1 MLKTS
6 PAVKTASVEQLLNL
20 WSQRFILNLS
30 SLSSGNLSADSSL
43 QEAAS
48 PEGKAFT
55 AAKLKDNVLDVNCQ
69 MAWIQTKALYGYI
82 PNVLD
87 LNEARLITQFA
98 FRVYRKLL
106 EIYQQQSLENNLLT
120 AGLEEN
126 VSVLGIG
133 AVEELASALEPILM
147 VFQEQH
153 LASKDW
159 RALGFMTTQLN
170 FSNKLILKKL
180 TPPEQVLL
188 TPYLK
193 FVEEQIAMPWHRVC
207 AAAAKHKLGSPML
220 TLVQQMLPVCEDIAQ
235 SVYRRLVEL
244 LPNHRSR
251 RGGFSEP
258 EVTYS
263 CLRDLNMFQA
273 YIWLCL
279 LEESMAPLKKELLP
293 LCEMVVQG
301 VEIPW
306 EMTEKW
312 CQVLG
317 DEMMSHVNPEQQ
329 DLLLPYIEGMQ
340 QLFFKE
346 RARLGFSKEAVESIE
361 V

>member
-6 PAVKTASVEQLLNL
+6 PTVRNASVQQLLNL
-20 WSQRFILNLS
+20 WSQRFILDLS
-30 SLSSGNLSADSSL
+30 PLSLGNLSLDNSL
-43 QEAAS
+43 QEADL
-48 PEGKAFT
+48 PEGRSFT
-55 AAKLKDNVLDVNCQ
+55 AAKLKDNVLDLNCQ

-82 PNVLD
+82 SNVLD

-106 EIYQQQSLENNLLT
+106 EIYQQQSLENNLPTL
-120 AGLEEN
+120 AVEEKS

-133 AVEELASALEPILM
+133 AIEELASGLEPILM
-147 VFQEQH
+147 IFQEQH

-180 TPPEQVLL
+180 TPPERVLL

-207 AAAAKHKLGSPML
+207 AAAAKYELGSPML
-220 TLVQQMLPVCEDIAQ
+220 TLVEQMLPVCGDISH
-235 SVYRRLVEL
+235 SVYSRLMKL

-251 RGGFSEP
+251 RGGLSDP

-273 YIWLCL
+273 Y
-279 LEESMAPLKKELLP
+279 K
-293 LCEMVVQG
+293 
-301 VEIPW
+301 
-306 EMTEKW
+306 
-312 CQVLG
+312 
-317 DEMMSHVNPEQQ
+317 
-329 DLLLPYIEGMQ
+329 
-340 QLFFKE
+340 
-346 RARLGFSKEAVESIE
+346 
-361 V
+361 

>member
-6 PAVKTASVEQLLNL
+6 PTVKTASVERLLNL

-30 SLSSGNLSADSSL
+30 SLSSGNLSLYSSL
-43 QEAAS
+43 QAAAS
-48 PEGKAFT
+48 AEGRALT

-87 LNEARLITQFA
+87 LSEARLITQFA
-98 FRVYRKLL
+98 FRIYRKLL
-106 EIYQQQSLENNLLT
+106 EIYQQQSLENNVLT
-120 AGLEEN
+120 IRVEEN
-126 VSVLGIG
+126 SVSVLAIA
-133 AVEELASALEPILM
+133 AVEELSTALEPILM

-180 TPPEQVLL
+180 TPPEKVLL

-207 AAAAKHKLGSPML
+207 AAAAKYELGSPML
-220 TLVQQMLPVCEDIAQ
+220 VLLQQMLPVCEDIAQ

-251 RGGFSEP
+251 RGGLSDP

-279 LEESMAPLKKELLP
+279 LEESMTPLKKELLP

-312 CQVLG
+312 CQVLA
-317 DEMMSHVNPEQQ
+317 DEMISRVNPEQQ
-329 DLLLPYIEGMQ
+329 ELLLPYIEGMQ
-340 QLFFKE
+340 QLFFEE
-346 RARLGFSKEAVESIE
+346 RARLGFREESVGGVI
-361 V
+361 